1 MVANLQAAEF
11 RYEEL
16 TEKLTDPEVLGNT
29 DEYRKVLTEH
39 AELTT
44 LIETYREY
52 KAKVA
57 ERSEARELLDG
68 PLDEDFRK
76 LVSEEFAELNVK
88 VKELEATLRELL
100 MPKDPN
106 DAKNVIVE
114 IRGGAGGEEAALF
127 GAVLFRM
134 YSKFAEKNGWHI
146 EIIDS
151 NETEIGGLKEIIFSV
166 DGRGVYSK
174 MKFESGVHRV
184 QRVPSTESGGRIHTS
199 TATVAV
205 LPEADDVDVELNMND
220 VEIDTYRSGGAG
232 GQHINKTDSAIR
244 LTHKPTGIVVTC
256 QDQRSQLKNKEKAFK
271 VLRTKLLDMYQG
283 QQINEIAEDRKSQVG
298 TGDRSERIRTYNY
311 PQNRVTDHRIDLTL
325 YKLTEILEGSIDEIV
340 DALITSDRAKKLAEG
355 NGNGGDME
363 DLF

>member
-1 MVANLQAAEF
+1 MLAKLQAAEF

-16 TEKLTDPEVLGNT
+16 TEKLTDPGVIGDNN
-29 DEYRKVLTEH
+29 EYRKVLTEH
-39 AELTT
+39 SELYE

-52 KAKVA
+52 KAKI
-57 ERSEARELLDG
+57 EARNEARALLDE
-68 PLDEDFRK
+68 PIDDDFRK
-76 LVSEEFAELNVK
+76 LVSEEFNETTAA
-88 VKELEATLRELL
+88 VKELEQKLKELL
-100 MPKDPN
+100 MPKDP
-106 DAKNVIVE
+106 DDEKNVIVE

-134 YSKFAEKNGWHI
+134 YTKYAEKNGWRV

-151 NETEIGGLKEIIFSV
+151 NETEIGGLKEMIFSIE
-166 DGRGVYSK
+166 GKGVYSK
-174 MKFESGVHRV
+174 LKFESGVHRV
-184 QRVPSTESGGRIHTS
+184 QRVPTTESGGRIHTS

-205 LPEADDVDVELNMND
+205 LPEADEVDYELNMND

-232 GQHINKTDSAIR
+232 GQHVNKTDSAIR

-271 VLRTKLLDMYQG
+271 VLRTKLLDMYRE
-283 QQINEIAEDRKSQVG
+283 QQTDEIAEDRKSQVG

-325 YKLTEILEGSIDEIV
+325 YKLTEILEGSIDEII
-340 DALITSDRAKKLAEG
+340 DELITSDRAKKLASG
-355 NGNGGDME
+355 NNGE
-363 DLF
+363 TEAAF

>member
-1 MVANLQAAEF
+1 MLQNLQAAEF

-16 TEKLTDPEVLGNT
+16 TKKLTDPEILG
-29 DEYRKVLTEH
+29 DPSEYRKVLTEH
-39 AELTT
+39 AELSE
-44 LIETYREY
+44 LIEAYREY
-52 KAKVA
+52 KSKIEERDEAK
-57 ERSEARELLDG
+57 ELLSE
-68 PLDEDFRK
+68 PLDEDFKK
-76 LVSEEFAELNVK
+76 LVSEEYNAAIAS
-88 VKELEATLRELL
+88 VKELEAKLRELL

-106 DAKNVIVE
+106 DDKNVIVE

-134 YSKFAEKNGWHI
+134 YSKFAEKNGWRV

-151 NETEIGGLKEIIFSV
+151 NETEIGGLKEMVFSIE
-166 DGRGVYSK
+166 GKGVYSK

-205 LPEADDVDVELNMND
+205 LPEADEVDYELNLND

-283 QQINEIAEDRKSQVG
+283 QQINEIAEDRKNQVG

-311 PQNRVTDHRIDLTL
+311 PQNRVTDHRIELTL

-340 DALITSDRAKKLAEG
+340 DALITNDRAKKLAEG
-355 NGNGGDME
+355 NNNGTE
-363 DLF
+363 DVF